1 MPVRALLAF
10 ALTAGSTPT
19 TVRRQGERRPSRA
32 VDHVARPQR
41 ALGLLEDVA
50 HQLLAPEPGAFVFR
64 DDEKHYPGECPLGAE
79 AWRELGPEL
88 SAMWAMRAL
97 PVKYSAFP
105 GTGPRQHRPDE
116 PAATAQEEL
125 TAVWGEVA
133 A

>member
-1 MPVRALLAF
+1 MCR
-10 ALTAGSTPT
+10 G
-19 TVRRQGERRPSRA
+19 RNDRQGERRPSRA

-64 DDEKHYPGECPLGAE
+64 DDEKHYRGACPLGAE
-79 AWRELGPEL
+79 AGRELGPEL

-97 PVKYSAFP
+97 PVKYSASISFP
-105 GTGPRQHRPDE
+105 GAGPRQHRPDE
-116 PAATAQEEL
+116 PGATAQEEL
-125 TAVWGEVA
+125 TAVWVEVA